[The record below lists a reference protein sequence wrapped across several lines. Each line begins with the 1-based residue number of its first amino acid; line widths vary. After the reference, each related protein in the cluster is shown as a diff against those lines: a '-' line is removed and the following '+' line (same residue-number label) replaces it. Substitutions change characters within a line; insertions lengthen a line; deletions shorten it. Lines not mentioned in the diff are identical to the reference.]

1 MFSITLLCRRLNPR
15 NSPMAPIAHIRPAK
29 ASPRK
34 PPKTPGGNLR
44 VLFDEFIYEC
54 VETQE
59 AERQVE
65 RAFDVLF
72 RVLLKSKQ

>member
-1 MFSITLLCRRLNPR
+1 MEQV
-15 NSPMAPIAHIRPAK
+15 
-29 ASPRK
+29 K
-34 PPKTPGGNLR
+34 PVPK
-44 VLFDEFIYEC
+44 VEYEC

-72 RVLLKSKQ
+72 GVLLGSKQ